1 MKPILTKEENVNLYL
16 KNFMQ
21 LGEALMNA
29 GGNSFMVL
37 KQYDEFLRTLAANN
51 IEVTAKYNPP
61 DETMPLKTTGE
72 NEMIFFDEVDQKM
85 TEEGYNEFG
94 EYILSPKNLELQ
106 KKWRENKAKF
116 DEDFA
121 KIGIRRDP
129 MWQKPLSTSNP
140 NTSSYMNET
149 PPQTEIPVDNIQEEY
164 VDNVQKEY
172 NDILKYSSYY
182 RPSDG
187 RIFTRIAGTYNYKSN
202 HKDRNAILEYTVDTI
217 KRCVN
222 DKTMV
227 GWEKIAEQ
235 ENWNSFGESHNKPEL
250 KEENPKPTTLEVY
263 PDEVIHGKNRP
274 KYFLEIYN
282 GKQWKL
288 WLTKEL
294 NFSVPKFG
302 WSSVEAHPYNLG
314 QGKIAPEGLIS
325 MYSLHSLKKIVDG
338 LNMQDTKESSPLPP
352 PSFETS
358 KEKIDW
364 QKNYPY
370 PITTSP

>member
-1 MKPILTKEENVNLYL
+1 MEENVNLYL

-29 GGNSFMVL
+29 GGNSFMIL
-37 KQYDEFLRTLAANN
+37 KQYDEFLRTIAANN
-51 IEVTAKYNPP
+51 IEVTAKYNYP
-61 DETMPLKTTGE
+61 EEAVPLKTTSE
-72 NEMIFFDEVDQKM
+72 NEMIFYDEVDQKM
-85 TEEGYNEFG
+85 TDGPNFRMTEDDWNSFG
-94 EYILSPKNLELQ
+94 EYHLEQDVNEWKEWKEKRAKADEELQ
-106 KKWRENKAKF
+106 KLVKE
-116 DEDFA
+116 
-121 KIGIRRDP
+121 DP

-149 PPQTEIPVDNIQEEY
+149 PSQTEIPVDNIQEEY

-187 RIFTRIAGTYNYKSN
+187 RIFTRIVGTYNYKSD

-227 GWEKIAEQ
+227 GWEKMEEQ
-235 ENWNSFGESHNKPEL
+235 EDWNSFGESHNKPEL
-250 KEENPKPTTLEVY
+250 KEENPKPNKLEVY

-294 NFSVPKFG
+294 NFSVPKLS
-302 WSSVEAHPYNLG
+302 WSSGEAHPYNLG

-325 MYSLHSLKKIVDG
+325 MYSLHNLKKIVDG

-370 PITTSP
+370 PITTNP

>member
-1 MKPILTKEENVNLYL
+1 
-16 KNFMQ
+16 MQ
-21 LGEALMNA
+21 LGEALINA

-106 KKWRENKAKF
+106 KKWREKKAKF
-116 DEDFA
+116 DEDFS

-129 MWQKPLSTSNP
+129 MWTKPLSTSNQIP

-187 RIFTRIAGTYNYKSN
+187 RIFTRITGTYNYKSD
-202 HKDRNAILEYTVDTI
+202 HKDRNAILEYTVNTI
-217 KRCVN
+217 KKCVN

-227 GWEKIAEQ
+227 GWEEMVEQ
-235 ENWNSFGESHNKPEL
+235 EDWNSFGESHNKPEL
-250 KEENPKPTTLEVY
+250 KEENPKPNTLEVY
-263 PDEVIHGKNRP
+263 PSEVIHGKNRP

-302 WSSVEAHPYNLG
+302 WSNGEAHPYNLG
-314 QGKIAPEGLIS
+314 QGKIASDGLIS
-325 MYSLHSLKKIVDG
+325 MYSLHNLKKIVDG

-352 PSFETS
+352 SSFETS

-364 QKNYPY
+364 QKNYP
-370 PITTSP
+370 

>member
-1 MKPILTKEENVNLYL
+1 
-16 KNFMQ
+16 
-21 LGEALMNA
+21 
-29 GGNSFMVL
+29 
-37 KQYDEFLRTLAANN
+37 
-51 IEVTAKYNPP
+51 
-61 DETMPLKTTGE
+61 
-72 NEMIFFDEVDQKM
+72 M
-85 TEEGYNEFG
+85 TEEDWNSFG
-94 EYILSPKNLELQ
+94 EYHLSPENNEWLKQ

-187 RIFTRIAGTYNYKSN
+187 RIFTRITGTYNYKSD

-227 GWEKIAEQ
+227 GWEEMAEQ
-235 ENWNSFGESHNKPEL
+235 EDWNSFGESHNKPEP

-325 MYSLHSLKKIVDG
+325 MYSLHNLKKIVDG

-370 PITTSP
+370 PITTST